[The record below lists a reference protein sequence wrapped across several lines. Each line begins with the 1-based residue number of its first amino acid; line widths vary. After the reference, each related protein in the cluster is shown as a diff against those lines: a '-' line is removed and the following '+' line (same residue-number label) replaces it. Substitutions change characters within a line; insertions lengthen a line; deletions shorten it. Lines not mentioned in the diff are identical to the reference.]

1 MTTSAPPT
9 PNQTTDLM
17 EQLRGG
23 LQGFSE
29 RWLVRADELEDFL
42 DRWLTAWNTH
52 NIDGAQEPGDRGH
65 RL

>member
-17 EQLRGG
+17 KQLRGG

-29 RWLVRADELEDFL
+29 RWLSRADELEDFL
-42 DRWLTAWNTH
+42 GRW
-52 NIDGAQEPGDRGH
+52 GRPGTPTTSTSSKPS
-65 RL
+65 